1 MNQFLIFFT
10 VGITRKFVVTLLL
23 KIPLHLMCVA
33 TLPSEIS
40 VFLKQ
45 QLKTR

>member
-1 MNQFLIFFT
+1 MFFT
-10 VGITRKFVVTLLL
+10 VGIRRKFVVILSF
-23 KIPLHLMCVA
+23 KIPSLKCVA

-45 QLKTR
+45 QLKTRPYL